1 MGKKPVSLQGTQGL
15 ATNIVE
21 RKIMGDNVFTDFSLA
36 EKLLMNWFTYARTVK
51 TNEEIFPSQALC
63 IKKGDTHS
71 WYFGFDKLMSLK

>member
-36 EKLLMNWFTYARTVK
+36 EKLLMN
-51 TNEEIFPSQALC
+51 
-63 IKKGDTHS
+63 
-71 WYFGFDKLMSLK
+71 

>member
-51 TNEEIFPSQALC
+51 TNERDIPKPSPLYQ
-63 IKKGDTHS
+63 K
-71 WYFGFDKLMSLK
+71 